1 MGRHVSAE
9 RRASPRSG
17 LAVASAGI
25 AALICVSGFAG
36 QRLWRRFGASTPA
49 ALTASGRA
57 PAPSPRSPSGPDPAQ
72 RPASAAPATV
82 AVTVTGPRCPIFVR
96 VPGGDILVNS
106 VLVRGRSVS
115 FYDQRLSV
123 VLGDASAARVYV
135 NGRLR
140 PPGSAGHRAE
150 FTVARP

>member
-1 MGRHVSAE
+1 VGRHVSAE

-17 LAVASAGI
+17 LAVALAGI

-57 PAPSPRSPSGPDPAQ
+57 PSPRSPWGPDPAQ

-96 VPGGDILVNS
+96 VPGGDILVNR
-106 VLVRGRSVS
+106 VLLRGRSVS

-123 VLGDASAARVYV
+123 VLGDASAALVHV

-140 PPGSAGHRAE
+140 PPGPAGHRAE
-150 FTVARP
+150 FTATRP